1 MTKENR
7 AEWTVFTTIRN
18 HFDAAVSW
26 VFRKYK
32 TRGGEP
38 KEWNVEAFDLALG
51 EANRWTTE
59 DRMWGLHGDDAD
71 VLVRYETLDEGLA
84 AVCEGAG
91 VTAPTVA
98 RHNVSRH
105 RDGRPYQE
113 FYDNDTRAYIERR
126 FGTEMQELSYSFLG
140 G

>member
-1 MTKENR
+1 MTEETR
-7 AEWTVFTTIRN
+7 EEWTVFTTVRN

-32 TRGGEP
+32 ARGGEP
-38 KEWNVEAFDLALG
+38 TEWNVEAFDLALG

-59 DRMWGLHGDDAD
+59 NRMWGLHGDDAD
-71 VLVRYETLDEGLA
+71 VLLRHENLEEHLA
-84 AVCEGAG
+84 AVLMANQ
-91 VTAPTVA
+91 VPAPAVPH
-98 RHNVSRH
+98 HNVSRD
-105 RDGRPYQE
+105 RAGRPYQG

-126 FGTEMQELSYSFLG
+126 FGTEMQELGYSFLG